1 MADLNS
7 IINLLMIDEGKMK
20 LEAKIGLFVAIALM
34 ALLFLSTQVTSLG
47 KWGQKG
53 YAVEAYVED
62 ASGIEKRTHVAM
74 NGVVIGEVQNIT
86 IDGKHVRL
94 TLLIN
99 DGVKIPD
106 DSSVIVAQES
116 LLGSKVLNIVVGDS
130 SSNLHTGG
138 ILAQSKKYASFDQT
152 SDSVNAAAKELELLM
167 HDFRS
172 TLDKEHRK
180 AIQDAI
186 IAFRDVGVNLNGVV
200 VDNRE
205 ELHAAIANFR
215 AMSAGFSQTADT
227 VNKDLPA
234 IMGRIDSLAARMDNI
249 SGALEHTLPE
259 AVTKFVGIEDNVSTI
274 LVENRTG
281 LKTTI
286 DSAGTFFKSAENAFD
301 KVDSLLSNFTTSE
314 LQVAMHTD
322 YMMRDGYGKIYLG
335 AIYLPNPE
343 TYYMLDLVSA
353 DDYSIDAI
361 KSPGAHVKGRHFIS
375 AQYGKRFDNTL
386 LRFGGIES
394 TGGLGI
400 DYFMNHDKLK
410 FSAEAFDFNAINDV
424 RGTNPHLKAQ
434 LRYQMLKHLE
444 LYGGW
449 DNFLNPQSQNIF
461 FGLGLRFI
469 DNNLKYLSGATSL
482 AR

>member
-1 MADLNS
+1 
-7 IINLLMIDEGKMK
+7 MK
-20 LEAKIGLFVAIALM
+20 LEAKIGLFVAVVLGALF
-34 ALLFLSTQVTSLG
+34 FLSTQVTSLG

-53 YAVEAYVED
+53 YPIEAYVED

-74 NGVVIGEVQNIT
+74 NGVVIGEVQEIS
-86 IDGKHVRL
+86 IEGKRVRL

-99 DGVKIPD
+99 DGVKISD

-130 SSNLHTGG
+130 ASSLHAGG
-138 ILAQSKKYASFDQT
+138 TLEQSKRYASFDQT

-172 TLDKEHRK
+172 TLDDEHRK

-200 VDNRE
+200 IDNRE
-205 ELHAAIANFR
+205 DLHAAIANFKT
-215 AMSAGFSQTADT
+215 MSAGFSQTADT

-234 IMGRIDSLAARMDNI
+234 IMARIDSLTTRMDNI
-249 SGALEHTLPE
+249 SGSLEHTLPE
-259 AVTKFVGIEDNVSTI
+259 AVSKFVGIEENVSTI
-274 LVENRTG
+274 LAENRAG

-286 DSAGTFFKSAENAFD
+286 DSAGSFFKSAEGAFD
-301 KVDSLLSNFTTSE
+301 KVDTLLSNFTTSE

-322 YMMRDGYGKIYLG
+322 AMMRDGYGKIYLG
-335 AIYLPNPE
+335 VTYLPNPE
-343 TYYMLDLVSA
+343 TYYMFDLVST
-353 DDYSIDAI
+353 DDYTANALA
-361 KSPGAHVKGRHFIS
+361 PGPHVKGTRYYS
-375 AQYGKRFDNTL
+375 LQYGKRFDNTL
-386 LRFGGIES
+386 LRFGSIES

-410 FSAEAFDFNAINDV
+410 FSAEAFDWNAINDV
-424 RGTNPHLKAQ
+424 RGTNVHLKAQ
-434 LRYQMLKHLE
+434 ARYQMLKHLE

-449 DNFLNPQSQNIF
+449 DNFLNPQSQNVF
-461 FGLGLRFI
+461 MGLGLRFI
-469 DNNLKYLSGATSL
+469 DNDIKYLSGASSF
-482 AR
+482 AK

>member
-1 MADLNS
+1 
-7 IINLLMIDEGKMK
+7 MK
-20 LEAKIGLFVAIALM
+20 LEAKIGLFVAVALG
-34 ALLFLSTQVTSLG
+34 ALLLLSTQVTSLG

-53 YAVEAYVED
+53 YPVEAYVED
-62 ASGIEKRTHVAM
+62 ASGIEKQTHVAM
-74 NGVVIGEVQNIT
+74 NGVVVGEVQDIT
-86 IDGKHVRL
+86 IEGKRVRL

-99 DGVKIPD
+99 DGVKIPN

-130 SSNLHTGG
+130 PSNLQAGG
-138 ILAQSKKYASFDQT
+138 VLEQSKRYASFDQT

-172 TLDKEHRK
+172 TLDDEHRK

-200 VDNRE
+200 IDNRDD
-205 ELHAAIANFR
+205 LHAAIANFR

-234 IMGRIDSLAARMDNI
+234 IMARIDSLSTRMDNI

-274 LVENRTG
+274 LVENRNG

-301 KVDSLLSNFTTSE
+301 KVDTLLSNFTTSE

-322 YMMRDGYGKIYLG
+322 AMMRDGYGKIYLG
-335 AIYLPNPE
+335 ATYLPNPE
-343 TYYMLDLVSA
+343 TYYMFDLIST
-353 DDYSIDAI
+353 DDYSIQDKLPGKHE
-361 KSPGAHVKGRHFIS
+361 KSDRLYS
-375 AQYGKRFDNTL
+375 LQYGKRFDNTL
-386 LRFGGIES
+386 LRFGAIES
-394 TGGLGI
+394 TGGIGI

-410 FSAEAFDFNAINDV
+410 FSAEAFDWNAINDV
-424 RGTNPHLKAQ
+424 RGSNVHLKAQ
-434 LRYQMLKHLE
+434 ARYQLLKHLE
-444 LYGGW
+444 FSAGW

-461 FGLGLRFI
+461 MGLGVRFI
-469 DNNLKYLSGATSL
+469 DNDIKYLSGASSL
-482 AR
+482 AK